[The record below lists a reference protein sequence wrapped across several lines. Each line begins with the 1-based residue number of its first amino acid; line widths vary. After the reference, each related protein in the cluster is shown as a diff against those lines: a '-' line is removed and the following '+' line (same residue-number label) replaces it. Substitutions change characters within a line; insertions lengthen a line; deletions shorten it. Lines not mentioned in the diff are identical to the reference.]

1 MNRTQRR
8 QAERNE
14 RRGISYSERIVPLPA
29 LLDEFTVFDMPQS
42 IIDQLTSGAID
53 AADGVPVFR
62 DNSGQWCEV
71 VPALEGWLLTW
82 RKLNAELNLQLSFYS
97 FTLLSNRL
105 EKGELIDAIH
115 IINAACELRACRH
128 AFRSADRKKIV
139 SIAKT
144 AQIQILME
152 SV

>member
-8 QAERNE
+8 QSERNV

-42 IIDQLTSGAID
+42 IIDQLAAGSID

-62 DNSGQWCEV
+62 DNTGGWCEV
-71 VPALEGWLLTW
+71 VPALEGWLFTW
-82 RKLNAELNLQLSFYS
+82 RKISAALDLGLLFYS

-105 EKGELIDAIH
+105 HLGELIEAIH
-115 IINAACELRACRH
+115 IDNAAVELAFCRR
-128 AFRSADRKKIV
+128 AFRTANRQKIV
-139 SIAKT
+139 SLAKT

-152 SV
+152 Q

>member
-8 QAERNE
+8 QAERNQ
-14 RRGISYSERIVPLPA
+14 RRGIVYSERIVPLPS

-42 IIDQLTSGAID
+42 IIDQLTAGAID

-62 DNSGQWCEV
+62 DNTGSWCEV
-71 VPALEGWLLTW
+71 VPALQGWLFTW
-82 RKLNAELNLQLSFYS
+82 RKINIALNLGLSFYS

-105 EKGELIDAIH
+105 NKGELIDAMH
-115 IINAACELRACRH
+115 IINAALELRHCRH
-128 AFRSADRKKIV
+128 AFRTANRQQIV
-139 SIAKT
+139 SLAKT

-152 SV
+152 Q